1 MIVPIMQKKIMI
13 LRGKVGKKVK
23 TELAGSQLAG
33 YTLERSR
40 ALMWSSWA
48 VNVVL
53 TSGVSI

>member
-1 MIVPIMQKKIMI
+1 MI

-40 ALMWSSWA
+40 ALM
-48 VNVVL
+48 
-53 TSGVSI
+53 